1 MSGQEIKVLLIAS
14 CDRSGSTVVG
24 NILGSGANF
33 FHGGEIHHVWGR
45 GLIGNWL
52 CGCGQPFR
60 ECDLWTDVLE
70 DAFGGADRVDAHSM
84 ANLRMIAYS
93 KQNRLLAFSA
103 EGRRHLQAT
112 LSGYLENLSKLYRAI
127 QTRAGA
133 KVIVDSSKTAVHGW
147 LLTML
152 PAIDLS
158 LLHLVRDARGV
169 AYSLGKKKLYLG
181 APEQRHMARHG
192 PGKSSRM
199 WLRDNLGIESLSSSL
214 PGRSLKVRYEDFVAG
229 PQDVLRSVCELVG
242 EDASKLPPVVAS
254 RVEIQASHT
263 VSGNPMRLATGALEI
278 RPDEEW
284 RAKMRFP
291 QRALVTALT
300 WPVLRQYGYLGKPRR

>member
-1 MSGQEIKVLLIAS
+1 MSGQRIKVLMIAS

-52 CGCGQPFR
+52 CGCGKPFR
-60 ECDLWTDVLE
+60 GCDLWTSVLE

-93 KQNRLLAFSA
+93 KSNRLLAFSA
-103 EGRRHLQAT
+103 EGRRHLKAT
-112 LSGYLENLSKLYRAI
+112 LRRYLENLDTLYRALQI
-127 QTRAGA
+127 RTDAR
-133 KVIVDSSKTAVHGW
+133 VIVDSSKTAVHGW

-152 PAIDLS
+152 PAIDLY

-169 AYSLGKKKLYLG
+169 AYSLGKKKLHLG

-192 PGKSSRM
+192 PWRSSRM

-214 PGRSLKVRYEDFVAG
+214 AGRSLKIRYEDFVTA
-229 PQDVLRSVCELVG
+229 PRDVLRSVCELVG
-242 EDASKLPPVVAS
+242 EDASQLPPVVAS

-263 VSGNPMRLATGALEI
+263 VSGNPMRLATGTLEI

-284 RAKMRFP
+284 RTKMRFH
-291 QRALVTALT
+291 QRAVVTALT
-300 WPVLRQYGYLGKPRR
+300 WPVLRQYGYLSKPRR

>member
-1 MSGQEIKVLLIAS
+1 MSEQKIKVLLIAS

-52 CGCGQPFR
+52 CGCGRPFR
-60 ECDLWTDVLE
+60 DCDLWTGVLE
-70 DAFGGADRVDAHSM
+70 EAFGGADRVDAHSM

-93 KQNRLLAFSA
+93 KQNRLRAFSS

-112 LSGYLENLSKLYRAI
+112 LSAYLENLDKLYRAI
-127 QTRAGA
+127 QSRTGA
-133 KVIVDSSKTAVHGW
+133 KAIVDSSKTAVHGW

-152 PAIDLS
+152 PAIDLH

-169 AYSLGKKKLYLG
+169 AYSLGKKKLHLG
-181 APEQRHMARHG
+181 APEQRYMARHG
-192 PGKSSRM
+192 PWKSSRM
-199 WLRDNLGIESLSSSL
+199 WLRDNLAIESLRSSL
-214 PGRSLKVRYEDFVAG
+214 AGRTLKVRYEDFVAG
-229 PQDVLRSVCELVG
+229 PGNVLRSVCELVG
-242 EDASKLPPVVAS
+242 EDAANLPPIVAS
-254 RVEIQASHT
+254 RVEIQTSHT

-278 RPDEEW
+278 RADEEW
-284 RAKMRFP
+284 RAQMTFL
-291 QRALVTALT
+291 QRAVVTALT
-300 WPVLRQYGYLGKPRR
+300 WPVLRQYGYLG